1 MQSKYSI
8 KDLEHLTGVK
18 AHTIR
23 IWESRYNIVEPERT
37 ATNIRYYK
45 DEDLKRLLNVAVLV
59 HNGMKISKVA
69 EMTDAERNSLV
80 LDASKYQGNYESQIN
95 GLKIAMLDFNENLF
109 DRILTNSMATI
120 GTEETFSKIVGGF
133 IYQVGLLWQT
143 NTISISHEH
152 FASNLIK
159 QKLYVAIDSVIE
171 PQREKGQKT
180 YLLYLPADE
189 LHELGLL
196 YVSYLLKNSGHR
208 VIYLGQA
215 VPVDFLREVIEKVHI
230 DALVSIF
237 TTQPYEGDLDNYFK
251 RCLEVLGSRE
261 LQWFVSGRQLYN
273 YDPANLD
280 SRFIVCGDVMDLK
293 AKVLETSKINQ
304 D

>member
-45 DEDLKRLLNVAVLV
+45 DKDLKRLLNVAVLV
-59 HNGMKISKVA
+59 HNGLKISKVA

-273 YDPANLD
+273 YDSANLD

>member
-23 IWESRYNIVEPERT
+23 IWESRYSIVSPERT
-37 ATNIRYYK
+37 STNIRFYR
-45 DEDLKRLLNVAVLV
+45 DGDLKRLLNVAVLV
-59 HNGMKISKVA
+59 HSGMKISKVA
-69 EMTDAERNSLV
+69 EMSDDERHMHV
-80 LDASKYQGNYESQIN
+80 LDASRYQGNYESQIN
-95 GLKIAMLDFNENLF
+95 GLKIAMLDYNELLF
-109 DRILTNSMATI
+109 DRILTNSMATV
-120 GTEETFSKIVGGF
+120 GTEEAFTKIVGGF
-133 IYQVGLLWQT
+133 IQQVGLLWQT

-171 PQREKGQKT
+171 PQRDKEKKT

-196 YVSYLLKNSGHR
+196 YINYLLKNAGHR

-215 VPVDFLREVIEKVHI
+215 VPVDYLREVIEKVHV
-230 DALVSIF
+230 DSFVSIF
-237 TTQPYEGDLDNYFK
+237 TTNPYEGDLKNYFK
-251 RCLEVLGSRE
+251 RALEVLGSRE
-261 LQWFVSGRQLYN
+261 ISWYVSGRQLYN
-273 YDPANLD
+273 FDASKLD

-293 AKVLETSKINQ
+293 AQVLENSGVKQ
-304 D
+304 A

>member
-273 YDPANLD
+273 YDSANLD